1 MEKWVLTVGYDK
13 ERFNEA
19 QRESLQYGI
28 FIRMAS
34 DSSEAI
40 ALLSKNNSFLL
51 VIIFSD
57 GPDYLN
63 PLKTIRS
70 LTKAPILM
78 LRHRYDGAEKIA
90 AIAAGADEY
99 IQWPDTIQEGVASC
113 RALIR
118 RYTELN
124 RRVEKQNILLC
135 NSVFISLDYRK
146 VFVNALEI
154 ELPRREFDL
163 FYILSSAPD
172 RVFTY
177 EQLSKKCGAA
187 IMSPRKTVSIP
198 ASTVSAKNW
207 KAYREQP
214 AVSRIFAVSGTAS
227 NKKKHDSCQNGLTL
241 VVKPFFASQLAIFA
255 NLLPDS
261 CQTAARILLY
271 NPLCYGKTGE
281 CGKCD
286 S

>member
-13 ERFNEA
+13 EKFNDA
-19 QRESLQYGI
+19 QRESLPYGI
-28 FIRMAS
+28 FIRMAA
-34 DSSEAI
+34 DMSEAI
-40 ALLSKNNSFLL
+40 TLLSKNNRFLL

-70 LTKAPILM
+70 LTKAPILL
-78 LRHRYDGAEKIA
+78 LRHRYDGAEKVA

-113 RALIR
+113 QALIR

-124 RRVEKQNILLC
+124 RRVEKQNFLLC

-146 VFVNALEI
+146 VFINSNEI

-177 EQLSKKCGAA
+177 EQLSKKVWGSDYVPTENSLHSCVHR
-187 IMSPRKTVSIP
+187 IRKKLEKIP
-198 ASTVSAKNW
+198 GVT
-207 KAYREQP
+207 
-214 AVSRIFAVSGTAS
+214 
-227 NKKKHDSCQNGLTL
+227 
-241 VVKPFFASQLAIFA
+241 
-255 NLLPDS
+255 
-261 CQTAARILLY
+261 
-271 NPLCYGKTGE
+271 CYIRNIRGIGYSFKQKET
-281 CGKCD
+281 
-286 S
+286 